1 MNADA
6 STFRETAVKT
16 KLVDKTDAPTLR
28 ETAVKTMV
36 VHTITYFLVGLLAF
50 LALDYTARFSDPGAA
65 AYNRPT
71 SDPLVMAG
79 PLFQPIRGFLFGIVF
94 YLLRESF
101 FRRPR
106 GWLTLWVTLV
116 VIGII
121 GQFTGGLGSIE
132 GLVYSKIPALFQLL
146 LLPEVIVQTF
156 LLSVL
161 LFYWINHPRKW
172 LSWVLGIMFFLI
184 LFFAGLGL
192 LVPAPA

>member
-6 STFRETAVKT
+6 
-16 KLVDKTDAPTLR
+16 PTLP
-28 ETAVKTMV
+28 EAILKTTV
-36 VHTITYFLVGLLAF
+36 SHTITYFAVGLLAF
-50 LALDYTARFSDPGAA
+50 LTLDYAARFADASVA
-65 AYNRPT
+65 AYSRPT
-71 SDPLVMAG
+71 SDPMVMAG
-79 PLFQPIRGFLFGIVF
+79 PLFQPIRGLLFGVVF

-132 GLVYSKIPALFQLL
+132 GLVYSRIPAQFQLM
-146 LLPEVIVQTF
+146 LLPEVFIQTL

-161 LFYWINHPRKW
+161 LFTWIRQPKKW
-172 LSWVLGIMFFLI
+172 LNWVLGVAFFLTLI
-184 LFFAGLGL
+184 FPALGL
-192 LVPAPA
+192 LAARLT

>member
-6 STFRETAVKT
+6 STLSEAIVKT
-16 KLVDKTDAPTLR
+16 KVVDRADAPTLR
-28 ETAVKTMV
+28 ETIVKTVV
-36 VHTITYFLVGLLAF
+36 VHTVTYFLVGVLAF
-50 LALDYTARFSDPGAA
+50 LTLDYTARFSDPGAA

-94 YLLRESF
+94 YLLRENF

-106 GWLTLWVTLV
+106 GWLVLWATLV

-146 LLPEVIVQTF
+146 LLPEVIIQTF
-156 LLSVL
+156 LLSAL
-161 LFYWINHPRKW
+161 LFYWINHPKKW
-172 LSWVLGIMFFLI
+172 LGWVLGVVFFLI

-192 LVPAPA
+192 LVSPPA

>member
-16 KLVDKTDAPTLR
+16 KAADKADAPTLR
-28 ETAVKTMV
+28 ETVVKTMV
-36 VHTITYFLVGLLAF
+36 VHTITYFLVGVLAF
-50 LALDYTARFSDPGAA
+50 LTLDYTSRFSDPGAA

-106 GWLTLWVTLV
+106 GWLVLWVTLV

-146 LLPEVIVQTF
+146 LLPEVIVQTL

-161 LFYWINHPRKW
+161 LFYWINHPKKW
-172 LSWVLGIMFFLI
+172 LSWVLGVVVFLM

-192 LVPAPA
+192 LVPAPV